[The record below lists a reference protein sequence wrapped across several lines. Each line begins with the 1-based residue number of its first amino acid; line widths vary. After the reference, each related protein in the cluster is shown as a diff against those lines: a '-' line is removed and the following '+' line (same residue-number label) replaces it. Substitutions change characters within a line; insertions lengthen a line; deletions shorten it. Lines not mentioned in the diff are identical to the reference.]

1 MDSYSALWDNGDCT
15 QSSLFVDLLKQGVTD
30 VYICGLALDVCVK
43 HTAMDAI
50 NQGFRTYVI
59 VDGCR
64 GVSPKGITE
73 TKEEFTKNGI
83 ILLESN
89 KVGTIIIKSH
99 PVSIIIHVYNCT
111 FTAIHHLEKNS
122 RDLEDK
128 VDS

>member
-1 MDSYSALWDNGDCT
+1 VDSYSAFWDNGDCT

-83 ILLESN
+83 VLLESN
-89 KVGTIIIKSH
+89 KVGTL
-99 PVSIIIHVYNCT
+99 SILMI
-111 FTAIHHLEKNS
+111 
-122 RDLEDK
+122 
-128 VDS
+128 